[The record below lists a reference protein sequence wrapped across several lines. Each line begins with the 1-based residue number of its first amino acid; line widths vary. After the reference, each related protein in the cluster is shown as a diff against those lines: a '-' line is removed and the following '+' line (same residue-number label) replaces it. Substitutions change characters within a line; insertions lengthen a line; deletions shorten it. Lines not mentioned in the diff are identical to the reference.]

1 MSTTLRRALVVLGC
15 YALSG
20 YGLLLSL
27 LLAGAS
33 VGSASTLTLVGLP
46 ILLAWLCHL
55 SMSWHWVCNRPSS
68 ALVRAA
74 GTLAALL
81 GLLLWPQVL
90 QQPPRWAL
98 ADTWSALAMGGAA
111 HSALCAAGS
120 VFAALAPAGAAPCA
134 HGHGGAL
141 TQLLCTNGAHLLLF
155 SQRCWVHSPG
165 SALRV
170 CSGAALRRCKGSA

>member
-1 MSTTLRRALVVLGC
+1 MSTTLRRTLVVLGC

-27 LLAGAS
+27 LLVGMS

-98 ADTWSALAMGGAA
+98 ADTWSALAMGGLLTLPCVLLGLYLLRWHLLAQRRARMGTAA
-111 HSALCAAGS
+111 PRPNCYAPMVRICCCFRSAAGCI
-120 VFAALAPAGAAPCA
+120 VRA
-134 HGHGGAL
+134 
-141 TQLLCTNGAHLLLF
+141 
-155 SQRCWVHSPG
+155 
-165 SALRV
+165 
-170 CSGAALRRCKGSA
+170 RR

>member
-98 ADTWSALAMGGAA
+98 ADTWSALATGGLLTLPCVLLGLYLLRWHLLAQRRARMGT
-111 HSALCAAGS
+111 
-120 VFAALAPAGAAPCA
+120 AAP
-134 HGHGGAL
+134 
-141 TQLLCTNGAHLLLF
+141 
-155 SQRCWVHSPG
+155 
-165 SALRV
+165 
-170 CSGAALRRCKGSA
+170 